1 MATPLLEEQALAKL
15 SPIFQNE
22 FKRFR
27 QEFLQPGE
35 NIFYVAEASSRG
47 FSEHV
52 SGGFF
57 GFFVVTAERAF
68 SVAFRAFSER
78 EQVRFYQEGEGFFY
92 HTLADETILG
102 LSASPNLYMSETK
115 TRQVQE
121 VLLSMIESIERTAYS
136 ATVDDYL
143 FQCVELNF
151 KGSGRGP
158 DGWLGSVGM
167 WRTLFDAKDGQA
179 IYKLIQSVIQGG
191 GQIEAT
197 VSQDEML
204 QRLERL
210 ERLSSLYQAGMLTEE
225 EFQIGKRRLL
235 GM

>member
-15 SPIFQNE
+15 SPIFHDE
-22 FKRFR
+22 FKRFV

-35 NIFYVAEASSRG
+35 DIFYVAESSCRG
-47 FSEHV
+47 FSERM
-52 SGGFF
+52 SGGYF

-68 SVAFRAFSER
+68 SVAYQAYPKR
-78 EQVRFYQEGEGFFY
+78 EQIRFYQEGEGFFY

-102 LSASPNLYMSETK
+102 LAASAALHQSEIK

-121 VLLSMIESIERTAYS
+121 VLLTMIENIERTAYS

-143 FQCVELNF
+143 FQCIELNF

-197 VSQDEML
+197 VSRDEML

-210 ERLSSLYQAGMLTEE
+210 ASLYQAGMLTEN
-225 EFQIGKRRLL
+225 EFQAGKRRLL